1 MELTDRRILIT
12 GPTSQVGRPVA
23 SALAP
28 RNEVI
33 GLARFSDDAAR
44 ADLEAV
50 GVRCVPVDL
59 VDPDFS
65 AVPTDVDVVLNFA
78 VTKTGDFAGDLAANA
93 EATGLLM
100 HHLDSADAFLH
111 CSSTGVYQP
120 DGARPFTE
128 DSPLGDH
135 HRVMFPT
142 YSIAKIAAETMVRFG
157 ARDYGMP
164 SVIARLNVPYG
175 DGGGW
180 PWLHMEMILAGQPVV
195 IHPDGPNAFNPI
207 HDDDILASIPS
218 LLDAAAVPAPTINWG
233 GSETVSIEEWSTY
246 LAELMGRQVTFETS
260 EAALSSVPVDTT
272 RFEQLHGPTSTD
284 WRIGLRRMVDH
295 LHPELELTDV
305 GTDS

>member
-12 GPTSQVGRPVA
+12 GPTSQVAGPVA
-23 SALAP
+23 RALATS
-28 RNEVI
+28 NEVV

-44 ADLEAV
+44 AELESV
-50 GVRCVPVDL
+50 GVSCVPVDL

-100 HHLDSADAFLH
+100 HHLDSVDAFLH

-120 DGARPFTE
+120 DGERPFTE

-135 HRVMFPT
+135 HRDMFPT
-142 YSIAKIAAETMVRFG
+142 YSIAKIAAESMVRFG
-157 ARDYGMP
+157 ARAYGIP

-195 IHPDGPNAFNPI
+195 IHPAGPNSFNPI
-207 HDDDILASIPS
+207 HDDDIAASIPS
-218 LLDAAAVPAPTINWG
+218 LLEAAAVPAPTINWG

-246 LAELMGRQVTFETS
+246 LAELMGLPVTFETS
-260 EAALSSVPVDTT
+260 ESALSSVPIDTT
-272 RFEQLHGPTSTD
+272 RFEELHGPTTTD
-284 WRIGLRRMVDH
+284 WRDGLRRMVAH
-295 LHPELELTDV
+295 LHPELELADV
-305 GTDS
+305 GSEP

>member
-1 MELTDRRILIT
+1 MDLNDRRILIT
-12 GPTSQVGRPVA
+12 GPTSQVGRPITM
-23 SALAP
+23 ALAAA
-28 RNEVI
+28 NDVV
-33 GLARFSDDAAR
+33 GLARFSDEAAR
-44 ADLEAV
+44 ADLEAA

-78 VTKTGDFAGDLAANA
+78 VTKTGDFGADLAANA

-100 HHLDSADAFLH
+100 HHLASVEAFLH

-120 DGARPFTE
+120 DGDRPFTE

-157 ARDYGMP
+157 ARAYGIP
-164 SVIARLNVPYG
+164 TVIARLNVPYG

-180 PWLHMEMILAGQPVV
+180 PWLHMEMILAGQPIM

-207 HDDDILASIPS
+207 HDDDIVASIPS

-233 GSETVSIEEWSTY
+233 GSEAVTIEEWSTH
-246 LAELMGRQVTFETS
+246 LGQLMGKPVSFEAS
-260 EAALSSVPVDTT
+260 ESALSPVPVDIT
-272 RFEQLHGPTSTD
+272 RFETVHGPTTTD
-284 WRIGLRRMVDH
+284 WRVGFRRMVEH
-295 LHPELELTDV
+295 LHPELELTDP
-305 GTDS
+305 GTTS